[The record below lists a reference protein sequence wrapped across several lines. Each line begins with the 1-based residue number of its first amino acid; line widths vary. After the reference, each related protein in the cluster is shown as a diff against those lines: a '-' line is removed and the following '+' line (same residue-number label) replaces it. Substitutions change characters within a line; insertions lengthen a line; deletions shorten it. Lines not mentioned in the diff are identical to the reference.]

1 MLEEH
6 AGRQA
11 GDPAKAAQVILQVS
25 ELDDPPLRL
34 LLGSDAV
41 RYAGQADQARIES
54 DAKWRALSESTD
66 YDDATEAQKDPLAGM
81 RR

>member
-1 MLEEH
+1 ME
-6 AGRQA
+6 A
-11 GDPAKAAQVILQVS
+11 
-25 ELDDPPLRL
+25 PPLRL

-54 DAKWRALSESTD
+54 DAKWRPLSESTD
-66 YDDATEAQKDPLAGM
+66 YDDVTEAQKDPLAGM